1 MDLLQKVALDL
12 GFEFD
17 LYIVQDGLFGRKIII
32 KDDSQTTIP
41 RKQPAKRVELSKFDG
56 KFIRKHY

>member
-32 KDDSQTTIP
+32 KDDYQTTTP
-41 RKQPAKRVELSKFDG
+41 RKQTAKRVELSKFDG
-56 KFIRKHY
+56 KFIRKHK